1 MVKGSESS
9 AVPEPVVDAANTTLS
24 NLQQLRTHFN
34 DFLSLSDPQTLSQM
48 PPLQRAHTLFILTK
62 ITSTLLALN
71 LRCSGVHPDDHPIKS
86 ELDRLNLYEDKLG
99 RLLDL
104 SKAPLR
110 PSTTLNYQAATRFI
124 EHSLPDLTSEQRE
137 NMRNISRGERSKTNH
152 LGRAGQKRKYQ
163 SSEKQSVKAAAK
175 DFLEKAARE
184 LLGDNSGSVKGPLQV
199 DMLDDDDNDDDDE
212 QSICHHPTMHYTIA
226 FWDRSLC
233 ATVIS
238 GLIYDWRGNISLVL
252 YTDSNL

>member
-9 AVPEPVVDAANTTLS
+9 AVPEAVMDAVNTTLS

-34 DFLSLSDPQTLSQM
+34 EFLSLSSDPQVLSQM
-48 PPLQRAHTLFILTK
+48 PPLQRAHSLFIHAK

-71 LRCSGVHPDDHPIKS
+71 LQCSGVHPDDHPIKS
-86 ELDRLNLYEDKLG
+86 ELDRLELYEDKLG

-124 EHSLPDLTSEQRE
+124 EHSLPDLTPEQRE
-137 NMRNISRGERSKTNH
+137 NMRHISRGEGQKKNRP
-152 LGRAGQKRKYQ
+152 GRAGQKRKYQ
-163 SSEKQSVKAAAK
+163 SSEKPSAKAAAK
-175 DFLEKAARE
+175 EFLEKAARE

-199 DMLDDDDNDDDDE
+199 DISEEENDE
-212 QSICHHPTMHYTIA
+212 MPVS
-226 FWDRSLC
+226 
-233 ATVIS
+233 
-238 GLIYDWRGNISLVL
+238 
-252 YTDSNL
+252 